1 MLITS
6 YIFWLSNMLV
16 PKMGGEDPVGAQ
28 QGTPSRRSRI
38 VKVSAWGNLIGYIFV
53 VYKLQM

>member
-1 MLITS
+1 
-6 YIFWLSNMLV
+6 MLV